1 MFCGSFVVQVVLGSS
16 FCELSTGMYWE
27 ALCASFEVQSSTQK
41 WLVQS
46 FEYKAVHREAPTE
59 MYRCY
64 YFCASL
70 EAAQCCT
77 NVGFVSIRQ
86 CSLFQE
92 LQMWWPQRAKGQRN
106 CWPNNCWPGFF
117 SLPRTESKRTCRIWR
132 FTLRLE
138 PLRTITLTRQFGFFS
153 ATFTF
158 LAFAFGFVLCASQV
172 DSFEVGCAYH
182 VLYEASCIRVCSDTS
197 CLVCVV
203 FSPCLNVLPIL
214 TLALPLAASRGRRI
228 YVIYVSIY
236 LP

>member
-1 MFCGSFVVQVVLGSS
+1 MQALKYKVVLRSGL
-16 FCELSTGMYWE
+16 CKVLSTKQYTEKRQQRCTDVIISVLAWKQHSAVPMS
-27 ALCASFEVQSSTQK
+27 ALFPFGSVVCFKSCRCDDHSVRRANETVD
-41 WLVQS
+41 
-46 FEYKAVHREAPTE
+46 PTIVD
-59 MYRCY
+59 
-64 YFCASL
+64 L
-70 EAAQCCT
+70 D
-77 NVGFVSIRQ
+77 
-86 CSLFQE
+86 
-92 LQMWWPQRAKGQRN
+92 
-106 CWPNNCWPGFF
+106 FF
-117 SLPRTESKRTCRIWR
+117 SLPRTESKRTCRIRR

-153 ATFTF
+153 VTFTF

>member
-1 MFCGSFVVQVVLGSS
+1 
-16 FCELSTGMYWE
+16 MYWE

-46 FEYKAVHREAPTE
+46 FEYKAVRREAPTE

-77 NVGFVSIRQ
+77 NVGFVSMRQ
-86 CSLFQE
+86 CSLSQE

-106 CWPNNCWPGFF
+106 CWPNNIVDLDYFF
-117 SLPRTESKRTCRIWR
+117 SLARTESKRTCRIWR

-153 ATFTF
+153 VTFTF

-172 DSFEVGCAYH
+172 DSFEVGCAYR
-182 VLYEASCIRVCSDTS
+182 VLYEASCIRVCSVTS
-197 CLVCVV
+197 CCLVCVV
-203 FSPCLNVLPIL
+203 FSSCLNVLPSL

-228 YVIYVSIY
+228 YGI
-236 LP
+236 